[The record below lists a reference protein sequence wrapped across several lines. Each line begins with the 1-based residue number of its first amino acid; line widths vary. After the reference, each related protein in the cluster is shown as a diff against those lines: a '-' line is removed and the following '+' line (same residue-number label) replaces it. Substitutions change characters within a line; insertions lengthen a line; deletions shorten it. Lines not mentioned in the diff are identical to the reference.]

1 MTFGEK
7 VKKARKEQGLTQTQL
22 GEKIGVSRRT
32 ITSYE
37 ADAFPPRTRELY
49 CKLAQV
55 LQVNVNYLLTQED
68 EFVLEAEEKYGR
80 RGRKGAEA
88 LVGELTGL
96 FSGGELA
103 EEDYIEGQNPSHR
116 RGKGNGNNAQPSYIV
131 KKHIQADGKHQS
143 RKHGGLAPKAFV
155 SSAAV
160 NLPLNFSFSQA
171 GSQVNENK
179 GAAKQQDNTVVFQ

>member
-103 EEDYIEGQNPSHR
+103 EEDMDELMLAIQKAYIIAKE
-116 RGKGNGNNAQPSYIV
+116 NNRKYTP
-131 KKHIQADGKHQS
+131 KKY
-143 RKHGGLAPKAFV
+143 
-155 SSAAV
+155 
-160 NLPLNFSFSQA
+160 
-171 GSQVNENK
+171 
-179 GAAKQQDNTVVFQ
+179 AKEKE